1 MMNNELEPRL
11 PIGTTLIIPKQK
23 PLYHAETLCEELVA
37 LLKAYMAQE
46 EPFPLLIALQGD
58 AGSGRGYLAAQVCA
72 RFDSALLLV
81 DGGSPGLEELLN
93 ASELYGA
100 AICFES
106 TSDPALIRQTIQR
119 TGFAF
124 VKLEPGQPPPYI
136 ADCAVLP
143 RDMPQPAQKDRE
155 AILASIAGESVD
167 LSSSKLNPGQLV
179 QLGLRIKAE
188 KLAGR
193 QGDIAKGEKPANTIA
208 LADLILP
215 VELTEQLKELCAF
228 IKARDTVFWQ
238 WGFNEKIPWGRGISA
253 LFYGAPGT
261 GKTMAAAV
269 LARETGLNLNRVDL
283 SQIIS
288 KYIGETQKN
297 MAKLFTQAE
306 KSGDILFFDE
316 SDALFSKRTETQ
328 DAQDKYS
335 NAETAYLLQRMER
348 HDGVCILATNLLQN
362 FDEAFRRRIG
372 YMLHFPMPDES
383 LREQIWRGIFPKA
396 APADAL
402 DYGLLA
408 RCFELSGAAIK
419 NTALHAA
426 YLASANNTA
435 ITMNYILRGAKNEY
449 LKQGKSI
456 SPQALQLLTL

>member
-1 MMNNELEPRL
+1 MPV
-11 PIGTTLIIPKQK
+11 GTTLIIPKQQ
-23 PLYHAETLCEELVA
+23 PLYHAEALCGELAA

-58 AGSGRGYLAAQVCA
+58 AGSGRGYLAGQVCA

-81 DGGSPGLEELLN
+81 DGNYPDLEELLS

-100 AICFES
+100 AICFEKA
-106 TSDPALIRQTIQR
+106 DDLAFIRQTIQR

-136 ADCAVLP
+136 AGCAVLP
-143 RDMPQPAQKDRE
+143 RDMPQPVQKDRE
-155 AILASIAGESVD
+155 AILASITDETVD
-167 LSSSKLNPGQLV
+167 LSASRLNPGQLV
-179 QLGLRIKAE
+179 QLGLRIKVE

-193 QGDIAKGEKPANTIA
+193 HGDTVKGEKSANSVA

-215 VELTEQLKELCAF
+215 NELTEQLKELCAF
-228 IKARDTVFWQ
+228 IKARDTVFRQ

-261 GKTMAAAV
+261 GKTMAAAA

-316 SDALFSKRTETQ
+316 ADALFSKRTETA

-362 FDEAFRRRIG
+362 LDEAFRRRIG

-383 LREQIWRGIFPKA
+383 LREKIWRGIFPA
-396 APADAL
+396 NAPVGQL
-402 DYGLLA
+402 DYKLLA
-408 RCFELSGAAIK
+408 KHFELSGAAIK

-426 YLASANNTA
+426 YLAAANGCE
-435 ITMNYILRGAKNEY
+435 ITMDYILRGAKNEY
-449 LKQGKSI
+449 HKQGKSI
-456 SPQALQLLTL
+456 NPQALQLLTL